1 MAQGWFCSDCRSL
14 NDAGAKRCY
23 SCSLPRKT
31 AESLDGTFRSTS
43 AVRETTV
50 EAQAQRL
57 GTRYR
62 PSWPVAVVVVPLIVA
77 ATIFDIER
85 TQAFSRLVDP
95 AGRFVNA
102 APAYMD
108 TLLELSVTSTV
119 AYVLAI
125 VAWSLWIALVVSNV
139 PALVARW
146 PSYTAMQAF
155 FAPFIPFVNLKRPG
169 AVVSEA
175 VGLLSRERTS
185 VGAVVGLWWIT
196 WLAAYFVPGILTG
209 LRRYLGSSETT
220 AEIFVIAQQVRLFIL
235 VPAGILA
242 ILVVILVERVQ
253 REALKRRASTVL
265 APDRSAMPAR

>member
-1 MAQGWFCSDCRSL
+1 MARGWFCTDCRSL

-23 SCSLPRKT
+23 SCSLPRAA

-43 AVRETTV
+43 EVRQTTV
-50 EAQAQRL
+50 EAQAKRL

-62 PSWPVAVVVVPLIVA
+62 PSWPVAVVVVPLVVA
-77 ATIFDIER
+77 ATMLDIQR
-85 TQAFSRLVDP
+85 TQAFSRLVDA
-95 AGRFVNA
+95 AGRFVKA

-108 TLLELSVTSTV
+108 AFVDLSVTSTV
-119 AYVLAI
+119 AYLLAV

-155 FAPFIPFVNLKRPG
+155 LAPFIPFVNLKRPG

-196 WLAAYFVPGILTG
+196 WLAAYFVPGILSY
-209 LRRYLGSSETT
+209 LRSTVGSTETA
-220 AEIFVIAQQVRLFIL
+220 AEIFVLAAQVRLFIL
-235 VPAGILA
+235 VPAAILA

-253 REALKRRASTVL
+253 RDALKRRASTVL
-265 APDRSAMPAR
+265 APDRPVMAAR

>member
-23 SCSLPRKT
+23 SCSLPRAT
-31 AESLDGTFRSTS
+31 AESLDGTFRSAS
-43 AVRETTV
+43 AVRQTTV

-57 GTRYR
+57 GSRYR
-62 PSWPVAVVVVPLIVA
+62 PSWPLAVVVVPLIVV
-77 ATIFDIER
+77 ATMLDIAR
-85 TQAFSRLVDP
+85 TQAFARLVDP

-102 APAYMD
+102 AQAYMD
-108 TLLELSVTSTV
+108 ALIGTSVASMV

-146 PSYTAMQAF
+146 PSYTAMQALL
-155 FAPFIPFVNLKRPG
+155 APFIPFVNLKRPG

-185 VGAVVGLWWIT
+185 AGAVVGLWWIT
-196 WLAAYFVPGILTG
+196 WLAAYFVPGFLTG
-209 LRRYLGSSETT
+209 LRRYLGSTETT
-220 AEIFVIAQQVRLFIL
+220 AEILVLALQVRLFIL
-235 VPAGILA
+235 VPAAILA
-242 ILVVILVERVQ
+242 IAVVIVVERVQ

-265 APDRSAMPAR
+265 VSDRSAVPAR

>member
-1 MAQGWFCSDCRSL
+1 MAQGWFCTDCRSL

-23 SCSLPRKT
+23 SCSLPRAA
-31 AESLDGTFRSTS
+31 AESRDGTFRSAS

-62 PSWPVAVVVVPLIVA
+62 PSWPLAAVVVPLVLA
-77 ATIFDIER
+77 ATILDIQR

-102 APAYMD
+102 GRAYMD
-108 TLLELSVTSTV
+108 TVVDLSVTGLV
-119 AYVLAI
+119 AYLLAV

-155 FAPFIPFVNLKRPG
+155 LAPFIPFINLKRPG
-169 AVVSEA
+169 AVVSEV

-196 WLAAYFVPGILTG
+196 WLAAYFVPGILS
-209 LRRYLGSSETT
+209 YLWSTVGSNQTA
-220 AEIFVIAQQVRLFIL
+220 AEILVLGLQVRLFIL
-235 VPAGILA
+235 IPAAILA

-253 REALKRRASTVL
+253 RDALRRRASTVL
-265 APDRSAMPAR
+265 APDRPVAVAR